1 MDNYFLTFSGSKDK
15 SHGNSCSKKNSKLSS
30 VTISL
35 HTNTSEFVVCIYGSD
50 IERFHDEQDNETEIV
65 VMKAE
70 RDIF

>member
-1 MDNYFLTFSGSKDK
+1 MYLCVQAVWEKNYDCHSP
-15 SHGNSCSKKNSKLSS
+15 
-30 VTISL
+30 L
-35 HTNTSEFVVCIYGSD
+35 HTGSSEFVVCIYGSD